1 MTDFNAVDY
10 DNPCAVLAVL
20 QPAYYR
26 LLAGGTRETVKF
38 QAGNG
43 ETQEVTY
50 AKSNISSLRAEILRL
65 TDACNAKN
73 GIPKKRYA
81 IRGGLGR

>member
-1 MTDFNAVDY
+1 MTDFNAIDY
-10 DNPCAVLAVL
+10 DDPCAILTVLR
-20 QPAYYR
+20 PAYYR
-26 LLAGGTRETVKF
+26 LLAGSTRETVKF

-50 AKSNISSLRAEILRL
+50 AKSNIDALRAEISRL

-73 GIPKKRYA
+73 GVPSKRFA